1 MPTHTWR
8 GNVRESVKRE
18 NITALRRPLLVHY
31 TARSID
37 IAATVLPKMFVLLGL
52 SLLLQ

>member
-8 GNVRESVKRE
+8 GSVGELVKRE
-18 NITALRRPLLVHY
+18 NITAVRRPLLVRY

-37 IAATVLPKMFVLLGL
+37 IAATVLPKKFVLLGL
-52 SLLLQ
+52 SILLQ